1 MIIISQIHD
10 ISMAKAEQAD
20 KVFEDSQEL
29 RRKSLSMYRE
39 SGQGFCEIK
48 ALLQSASKNNPVETD
63 MGSFTSFSD
72 YQVKTGLNRMK
83 VNRYMYLA
91 ENWHMKVNRY
101 MYLAENWHIVERIKL
116 LETKACFRLMISL
129 KIIKWALEKLE
140 VDPLWEGVAEDYF
153 KEQEAVSKSKK
164 QERDHQLA
172 FYQEKVREQEFIISS
187 LTSELAAVT
196 ARLEEYRAIGL
207 TYITE

>member
-1 MIIISQIHD
+1 
-10 ISMAKAEQAD
+10 
-20 KVFEDSQEL
+20 
-29 RRKSLSMYRE
+29 MYRE

-48 ALLQSASKNNPVETD
+48 VLLQSASKANPVETD

-72 YQVKTGLNRMK
+72 YQIKTGLNR
-83 VNRYMYLA
+83 
-91 ENWHMKVNRY
+91 MKVNRY

-129 KIIKWALEKLE
+129 RIIKWALEKLE

-153 KEQEAVSKSKK
+153 KEQEAISKGKK

-172 FYQEKVREQEFIISS
+172 FYRERVQEQDYIISS
-187 LTSELAAVT
+187 LTYEVATLK
-196 ARLEEYRAIGL
+196 ARLEEYRSIL
-207 TYITE
+207 EPYFI

>member
-1 MIIISQIHD
+1 VIIISQIHE
-10 ISMAKAEQAD
+10 ISMAKAKQAD
-20 KVFEDSQEL
+20 NVFEESQDL
-29 RRKSLSMYRE
+29 RRKSLIIYRE
-39 SGQGFCEIK
+39 SGEGFCEIK
-48 ALLQSASKNNPVETD
+48 ALLQSASKSNPVETD
-63 MGSFTSFSD
+63 MGSFTSFHD
-72 YQVKTGLNRMK
+72 YLTKNSLEKNK

-91 ENWHMKVNRY
+91 D
-101 MYLAENWHIVERIKL
+101 NWHIVERIKL

-187 LTSELAAVT
+187 LTSELASVT

>member
-1 MIIISQIHD
+1 VIIISQIHD

-20 KVFEDSQEL
+20 KVFEDSQDL
-29 RRKSLSMYRE
+29 RRKSLSIYRE

-48 ALLQSASKNNPVETD
+48 ALLESASKNNPVETD
-63 MGSFTSFSD
+63 MGLFTSFSD

-91 ENWHMKVNRY
+91 ENWH
-101 MYLAENWHIVERIKL
+101 IVERVKL

-153 KEQEAVSKSKK
+153 KKQEAVSKSKK

-187 LTSELAAVT
+187 LTSELASVT

>member
-1 MIIISQIHD
+1 
-10 ISMAKAEQAD
+10 MAKAEQAD
-20 KVFEDSQEL
+20 KVFEDSQDL

-48 ALLQSASKNNPVETD
+48 ALLESASKNNPVETD
-63 MGSFTSFSD
+63 MGLFTSFSD
-72 YQVKTGLNRMK
+72 YQIKTGLNRMK
-83 VNRYMYLA
+83 VNRYI
-91 ENWHMKVNRY
+91 
-101 MYLAENWHIVERIKL
+101 YLAENWHIVEQIKL

-140 VDPLWEGVAEDYF
+140 ANPDWEGTAEDYF

-172 FYQEKVREQEFIISS
+172 FYKEKVREQEFIIAS

-207 TYITE
+207 EYITE

>member
-20 KVFEDSQEL
+20 KVFEDSQDL

-48 ALLQSASKNNPVETD
+48 ALLESASKNNPVETD
-63 MGSFTSFSD
+63 MGLFTSFSD
-72 YQVKTGLNRMK
+72 YQIKTGLNRMK
-83 VNRYMYLA
+83 VNRYI
-91 ENWHMKVNRY
+91 
-101 MYLAENWHIVERIKL
+101 YLAENWHIVEQIKL

-140 VDPLWEGVAEDYF
+140 ANPDWEGTAEDYF

-172 FYQEKVREQEFIISS
+172 FYKEKVREQEFIIAS

-207 TYITE
+207 EYITE

>member
-1 MIIISQIHD
+1 
-10 ISMAKAEQAD
+10 MAKAEQAD
-20 KVFEDSQEL
+20 KVFEDSQDL
-29 RRKSLSMYRE
+29 RRKSLSIYRE

-48 ALLQSASKNNPVETD
+48 ALLESASKNNPVETD
-63 MGSFTSFSD
+63 MGLFTSFSD

-91 ENWHMKVNRY
+91 ENWH
-101 MYLAENWHIVERIKL
+101 IVERVKL

-187 LTSELAAVT
+187 LTSELASVT

>member
-1 MIIISQIHD
+1 
-10 ISMAKAEQAD
+10 MAKANQAD
-20 KVFEDSQEL
+20 NVFEESQDL
-29 RRKSLSMYRE
+29 RRKSLIMYRE

-48 ALLQSASKNNPVETD
+48 ALLEPASKNNPVETD

-72 YQVKTGLNRMK
+72 YQIKTGLNRMK

-91 ENWHMKVNRY
+91 ENWH
-101 MYLAENWHIVERIKL
+101 IVEQIKL

-140 VDPLWEGVAEDYF
+140 VDPLWEGIAEDYF
-153 KEQEAVSKSKK
+153 KEQEAISKGKK

-172 FYQEKVREQEFIISS
+172 FYREKVQEQDFIISS
-187 LTSELAAVT
+187 LTYEVATLT
-196 ARLEEYRAIGL
+196 GRLEELERQLDEAVSKTSFL
-207 TYITE
+207 PKPKSVLPEDSLLRRLSKV

>member
-1 MIIISQIHD
+1 VIIISQIHD

-20 KVFEDSQEL
+20 KVFEDSQDL
-29 RRKSLSMYRE
+29 RRKSLSIYRE

-48 ALLQSASKNNPVETD
+48 ALLESASKNNPVETD
-63 MGSFTSFSD
+63 MGLFTSFSD

-91 ENWHMKVNRY
+91 ENWH
-101 MYLAENWHIVERIKL
+101 IVERVKL

-187 LTSELAAVT
+187 LTSELASVT

>member
-10 ISMAKAEQAD
+10 ISMAKAKQAD
-20 KVFEDSQEL
+20 KVFEDSQDL
-29 RRKSLSMYRE
+29 RRKSLSIYRE

-48 ALLQSASKNNPVETD
+48 ALLESASKNNPVETD
-63 MGSFTSFSD
+63 MGLFTSFSD

-91 ENWHMKVNRY
+91 ENWH
-101 MYLAENWHIVERIKL
+101 IVERVKL

-187 LTSELAAVT
+187 LTSELASVT

>member
-20 KVFEDSQEL
+20 KVFEDSQDL
-29 RRKSLSMYRE
+29 RRKSLSIYRE

-48 ALLQSASKNNPVETD
+48 ALLESASKNNPVETD
-63 MGSFTSFSD
+63 MGLFTSFSD

-91 ENWHMKVNRY
+91 ENWH
-101 MYLAENWHIVERIKL
+101 IVERVKL

-187 LTSELAAVT
+187 LTSELATVT

>member
-20 KVFEDSQEL
+20 KVFEDSQDL
-29 RRKSLSMYRE
+29 RRKSLSIYRE

-48 ALLQSASKNNPVETD
+48 ALLESASKNNPVETD
-63 MGSFTSFSD
+63 MGLFTSFSD

-91 ENWHMKVNRY
+91 ENWH
-101 MYLAENWHIVERIKL
+101 IVERVKL

-187 LTSELAAVT
+187 LTSELASVT

>member
-20 KVFEDSQEL
+20 KVFEDSQDL
-29 RRKSLSMYRE
+29 RRKSLSIYRE

-48 ALLQSASKNNPVETD
+48 ALLESASKNNPVETD
-63 MGSFTSFSD
+63 MGLFTSFSD

-91 ENWHMKVNRY
+91 ENWH
-101 MYLAENWHIVERIKL
+101 IVERVKL

-140 VDPLWEGVAEDYF
+140 VDPLWEGEAEDYF

-187 LTSELAAVT
+187 LTSELASVT